1 MRHLSPTIAAARLT
15 ISIVV
20 VALALTLDAS
30 AHHGTS
36 FFSREEADLV
46 IVQGRV
52 TRFDLRSPH
61 SYLYVET
68 TEPNGDVVM
77 WRFESVPV
85 PMMKRQGWTVD
96 SLQYGDEVTVEGFP
110 LIDKSERFAW
120 LGKVI
125 KADGTVLNPGR
136 TRAIPPWYVQ

>member
-1 MRHLSPTIAAARLT
+1 MAAQTGRLT
-15 ISIVV
+15 VSILA
-20 VALALTLDAS
+20 VALALTLNAS

-36 FFSREEADLV
+36 FFSRDQV
-46 IVQGRV
+46 DMVTVQGRV
-52 TRFDLRSPH
+52 TRFDFRSPH

-68 TEPNGDVVM
+68 TEASGDTVT

-85 PMMKRQGWTVD
+85 PMMKRQGWTTD
-96 SLQYGDEVTVEGFP
+96 SLQSGDEVTVEAFP

-125 KADGTVLNPGR
+125 KADGTILNPGR
-136 TRAIPPWYVQ
+136 TRAIPSWYVQ